1 MSMDLGKGVR
11 LKGNKIIYESPGG
24 TVRVQKKIKK
34 GSPTQINI
42 QKKWTVAPGLN
53 LGIQGQAKGKDKNI
67 NIGGTFTFQEGTKDK
82 TIRGQMKE
90 WLKKS
95 PRNRRLKQAIAA
107 MDSEVDYTGFLTAK
121 EKKILGIK

>member
-42 QKKWTVAPGLN
+42 KKEWTVAPGLN

>member
-1 MSMDLGKGVR
+1 
-11 LKGNKIIYESPGG
+11 
-24 TVRVQKKIKK
+24 
-34 GSPTQINI
+34 
-42 QKKWTVAPGLN
+42 
-53 LGIQGQAKGKDKNI
+53 
-67 NIGGTFTFQEGTKDK
+67 
-82 TIRGQMKE
+82 MKE

>member
-24 TVRVQKKIKK
+24 TVKIQKKIKK

-42 QKKWTVAPGLN
+42 KKEWTVAPGLN

>member
-42 QKKWTVAPGLN
+42 QKN
-53 LGIQGQAKGKDKNI
+53 GQLHLD
-67 NIGGTFTFQEGTKDK
+67 
-82 TIRGQMKE
+82 
-90 WLKKS
+90 
-95 PRNRRLKQAIAA
+95 
-107 MDSEVDYTGFLTAK
+107 
-121 EKKILGIK
+121 

>member
-24 TVRVQKKIKK
+24 TVKIQKKIKK

-53 LGIQGQAKGKDKNI
+53 LGIHGQAKGEDKNI

-82 TIRGQMKE
+82 TIRGQMQE